1 MKKPVVFTKSVVG
14 TLAGTLAGAVVFA
27 GALPAAWAQA
37 YPTKP
42 LTAVVTLPPGSTID
56 VLARAFGLQVEAKL
70 KQPMLIDNKP
80 GAGLM
85 LGMQVVQAAP
95 ADGYTMAFTPATPL
109 TIQPHR
115 TKKLPYAAD
124 GFIPVCQTFE
134 NTFMV
139 AVPASS
145 PYKDFKSFLAEAKT
159 NPGKLRYGHSGTGSS
174 PHLMA
179 AELWRDLGVNLSDIP
194 YRGETAYVPSLIAG
208 DIEAGIVTSSLAQQQ
223 KLRPLLVFS
232 KERSKWFPDVPTT
245 TDLGYNIPAAGYGGI
260 FVRTGTP
267 VAVVERLEA
276 TCREVVNSAAYQ
288 ATADSLLQSATY
300 LDRKAFSARIA
311 DESKSKAK
319 LLSILNL
326 PE

>member
-1 MKKPVVFTKSVVG
+1 MKKPVVLKKAV
-14 TLAGTLAGAVVFA
+14 AATLAGALAFA
-27 GALPAAWAQA
+27 GALPAAFAQA

-56 VLARAFGLQVEAKL
+56 VLARAFSQQVESRL
-70 KQPMLIDNKP
+70 KQTMVIDNKP

-95 ADGYTMAFTPATPL
+95 ADGYTLAFTPATPL

-145 PYKDFKSFLAEAKT
+145 QFRDFKSFLAEAKA
-159 NPGKLRYGHSGTGSS
+159 NPGKLRYGHSGTGST

-179 AELWRDLGVNLSDIP
+179 AELWRDLNVNLSDIP
-194 YRGETAYVPSLIAG
+194 YRGETAYVPGLIAG

-267 VAVVERLEA
+267 VAVVEKLEA
-276 TCREVVNSAAYQ
+276 TCRDVVNSAAYQ
-288 ATADSLLQSATY
+288 ATAETLLQSATY

>member
-1 MKKPVVFTKSVVG
+1 MKKPVDLKKAIVG
-14 TLAGTLAGAVVFA
+14 AIAGAVALTGV
-27 GALPAAWAQA
+27 LPAAWGQA

-42 LTAVVTLPPGSTID
+42 LTAVLTLPAGSTVD
-56 VLARAFGLQVEAKL
+56 VLARVFSQQVEPRL
-70 KQPMLIDNKP
+70 KQPMVVDNRP

-95 ADGYTMAFTPATPL
+95 ADGYTMAFSPATPL

-145 PYKDFKSFLAEAKT
+145 PFRDFKSFLAEAKA
-159 NPGKLRYGHSGTGSS
+159 NPGKLRYGHSGTGST

-194 YRGETAYVPSLIAG
+194 YRGETAYLPGLIAG

-232 KERSKWFPDVPTT
+232 KERSKWYPDVPTT
-245 TDLGYNIPAAGYGGI
+245 TDLGYNIPPSGYGGI

-267 VAVVERLEA
+267 EGIVSRLES
-276 TCREVVNSAAYQ
+276 TCREVVNSPAYQ
-288 ATADSLLQSATY
+288 ASAESLLQSATY

-311 DESKSKAK
+311 EESKSKAK
-319 LLSILNL
+319 LLSVLNL

>member
-1 MKKPVVFTKSVVG
+1 MKKPVVFRKTVVG
-14 TLAGTLAGAVVFA
+14 ALAGALVFA
-27 GALPAAWAQA
+27 GALPAAWGQA

-56 VLARAFGLQVEAKL
+56 VLARAFALQLESRL
-70 KQPMLIDNKP
+70 KQPMVIDNKP

-95 ADGYTMAFTPATPL
+95 ADGYMLAFTPATPL

-145 PYKDFKSFLAEAKT
+145 PFKDFKSFLAEAKA
-159 NPGKLRYGHSGTGSS
+159 NPGKVRYGHSGTGST

-179 AELWRDLGVNLSDIP
+179 AELWRDLNVNLSDIP
-194 YRGETAYVPSLIAG
+194 YRGETAYVPGLIAG

-245 TDLGYNIPAAGYGGI
+245 TDLGYNIPAAGYGGL

-267 VAVVERLEA
+267 VAVVEKLEA
-276 TCREVVNSAAYQ
+276 TCRDVVNSAAYQ
-288 ATADSLLQSATY
+288 TAAENLLQSATY

>member
-1 MKKPVVFTKSVVG
+1 MKKPAVFTKAVAA
-14 TLAGTLAGAVVFA
+14 TLAGTLAFA
-27 GALPAAWAQA
+27 GALPSALAQA
-37 YPTKP
+37 FPTKP

-56 VLARAFGLQVEAKL
+56 VLARAFALQLESRL
-70 KQPMLIDNKP
+70 KQPMVIDNKP

-95 ADGYTMAFTPATPL
+95 ADGYMLAFTPATPL

-145 PYKDFKSFLAEAKT
+145 PFKDFKSFLAEAKAH
-159 NPGKLRYGHSGTGSS
+159 PGKLRYGHSGTGST

-179 AELWRDLGVNLSDIP
+179 AELWRDLGVTLSDIP
-194 YRGETAYVPSLIAG
+194 YRGETAYVPGLIAG

-232 KERSKWFPDVPTT
+232 KEHSKWFPDVPTT
-245 TDLGYNIPAAGYGGI
+245 TDLGYNIPPAGYGGI

-267 VAVVERLEA
+267 AAVVEKLET

-288 ATADSLLQSATY
+288 TAAENLLQSATY

>member
-1 MKKPVVFTKSVVG
+1 MKMPVVLKKAV
-14 TLAGTLAGAVVFA
+14 AATLAGALAFA
-27 GALPAAWAQA
+27 GALPAAFAQA

-56 VLARAFGLQVEAKL
+56 VLARAFSQQLESRL
-70 KQPMLIDNKP
+70 KQTMVIDNKP

-95 ADGYTMAFTPATPL
+95 ADGYTLAFTPATPL

-145 PYKDFKSFLAEAKT
+145 PFRDFKSFLAEAKA
-159 NPGKLRYGHSGTGSS
+159 NPGKLRYGHSGTGST

-179 AELWRDLGVNLSDIP
+179 AELWRDLNVNLSDIP
-194 YRGETAYVPSLIAG
+194 YRGETAYVPGLIAG

-267 VAVVERLEA
+267 VAVVEKLEA
-276 TCREVVNSAAYQ
+276 TCRDVVNSAAYQ
-288 ATADSLLQSATY
+288 ATAETLLQSATY

>member
-1 MKKPVVFTKSVVG
+1 MRKPVVFRKTVVS
-14 TLAGTLAGAVVFA
+14 TLAGALAFA
-27 GALPAAWAQA
+27 GALPAAWGQA

-56 VLARAFGLQVEAKL
+56 VLARAFSLQVEARL

-95 ADGYTMAFTPATPL
+95 ADGYVMAFTPATPL

-145 PYKDFKSFLAEAKT
+145 PFKDFKSFLAEAKA
-159 NPGKLRYGHSGTGSS
+159 NPGKLRYGHSGTGST

-194 YRGETAYVPSLIAG
+194 YRGETAYLPGLIAG

-232 KERSKWFPDVPTT
+232 KEHSKWFPDVPTT
-245 TDLGYNIPAAGYGGI
+245 TDLGYNIPPAGYGGI

-267 VAVVERLEA
+267 VAVVDKLEA
-276 TCREVVNSAAYQ
+276 ACRDIVNSAAYQ
-288 ATADSLLQSATY
+288 ASAESLLQSATY

-319 LLSILNL
+319 LLSVLNL

>member
-1 MKKPVVFTKSVVG
+1 MKKLIVIKKSFLSVG
-14 TLAGTLAGAVVFA
+14 IGAITLAVW
-27 GALPAAWAQA
+27 LPVAWGQT
-37 YPTKP
+37 YPTRP
-42 LTAVVTLPPGSTID
+42 LTAVVTLPAGSTVD
-56 VLARAFGLQVEAKL
+56 VLARAFSLQIESRL
-70 KQPMLIDNKP
+70 KQAMVVDNKA

-85 LGMQVVQAAP
+85 LGMQAVQAAP
-95 ADGYTMAFTPATPL
+95 ADGYMMAFTPATPL

-115 TKKLPYAAD
+115 TKRLPYSAE

-145 PYKDFKSFLAEAKT
+145 PFRDFRAFLAEAKA
-159 NPGKLRYGHSGTGSS
+159 NPGKVRYGHSGTGST

-179 AELWRDLGVNLSDIP
+179 AELWHDLGLNLSDIP
-194 YRGETAYVPSLIAG
+194 YRGETAYLPGLIAG
-208 DIEAGIVTSSLAQQQ
+208 DIEAGIVTSALAQQQ
-223 KLRPLLVFS
+223 KLRPLLIFS
-232 KERSKWFPDVPTT
+232 KERSKWFPEVPTT

-267 VAVVERLEA
+267 VAVVEKLES
-276 TCREVVNSAAYQ
+276 TCREIVNGATYQ
-288 ATADSLLQSATY
+288 AAAESLLQSASY

-311 DESKSKAK
+311 EESKSKAK
-319 LLSILNL
+319 LLTILNL

>member
-1 MKKPVVFTKSVVG
+1 MKMPVVLKKAV
-14 TLAGTLAGAVVFA
+14 AATLAGALAFA
-27 GALPAAWAQA
+27 GALPAAFAQA

-56 VLARAFGLQVEAKL
+56 VLARAFSQQLESRL
-70 KQPMLIDNKP
+70 KQTMVIDNKP

-95 ADGYTMAFTPATPL
+95 ADGYTLAFTPATPL

-145 PYKDFKSFLAEAKT
+145 PFRDFKSFLAEAKA
-159 NPGKLRYGHSGTGSS
+159 NPGKLRYGHSGTGST

-179 AELWRDLGVNLSDIP
+179 AELWRDLSDIP
-194 YRGETAYVPSLIAG
+194 YRGETAYVPGLIAG

-267 VAVVERLEA
+267 VAVVEKLEA
-276 TCREVVNSAAYQ
+276 TCRDVVNSAAYQ
-288 ATADSLLQSATY
+288 ATAETLLQSATY

>member
-1 MKKPVVFTKSVVG
+1 MNKATGYKKTVATVVIS
-14 TLAGTLAGAVVFA
+14 VFA
-27 GALPAAWAQA
+27 SMAALPTAWAQA
-37 YPTKP
+37 FPSKA
-42 LTAVVTLPPGSTID
+42 LTAVVTLPPGSTVD
-56 VLARAFGLQVEAKL
+56 VLARTFSQQIELRL
-70 KQPMLIDNKP
+70 KQAMVVDNKP

-95 ADGYTMAFTPATPL
+95 ADGYMMAFTPATPL

-145 PYKDFKSFLAEAKT
+145 PYKDFKSFLADAKA
-159 NPGKLRYGHSGTGSS
+159 NPGKLRYGHSGTGST

-194 YRGETAYVPSLIAG
+194 YRGETAFVPALLAG
-208 DIEAGIVTSSLAQQQ
+208 DIESGMVTSSLAQQL
-223 KLRPLLVFS
+223 KLRPLIIIS
-232 KERSKWFPDVPTT
+232 KEKSKWFPDVPTST
-245 TDLGYNIPAAGYGGI
+245 ELGYNIPAAGYGGV

-267 VAVVERLEA
+267 VAIVEKLEA
-276 TCREVVNSAAYQ
+276 TCRDIVNSAAYQ
-288 ATADSLLQSATY
+288 AAADTLLQSATY
-300 LDRKAFSARIA
+300 LDRKAFSARIS

-319 LLSILNL
+319 LLSVLNL

>member
-1 MKKPVVFTKSVVG
+1 MKKMVSKGMVVCRVAVAAFV
-14 TLAGTLAGAVVFA
+14 LAAVA
-27 GALPAAWAQA
+27 PAAWSQA

-42 LTAVVTLPPGSTID
+42 MTAVLTLPPGSTVD
-56 VLARAFGLQVEAKL
+56 VLARVFALQVEARL
-70 KQPMLIDNKP
+70 KQPMLVDNKP

-85 LGMQVVQAAP
+85 LGMQAVQAAP
-95 ADGYTMAFTPATPL
+95 ADGYMMVFTPATPL
-109 TIQPHR
+109 TIQPFR

-139 AVPASS
+139 AVPESS
-145 PYKDFKSFLAEAKT
+145 RFKDFKSFLAEAKA
-159 NPGKLRYGHSGTGSS
+159 NPGKIRYGHSGTGST

-194 YRGETAYVPSLIAG
+194 YRGETAYLPGLIAG
-208 DIEAGIVTSSLAQQQ
+208 DIEAGIVTSSLAHQQ
-223 KLRPLLVFS
+223 KLRPLLIFS
-232 KERSKWFPDVPTT
+232 KEHSKWFPAVPTT
-245 TDLGYNIPAAGYGGI
+245 TDLGYNIAPAGYGGI

-267 VAVVERLEA
+267 APVVQKLEA
-276 TCREVVNSAAYQ
+276 TCKDVVNSAAYQ
-288 ATADSLLQSATY
+288 ASAESLLQSATY
-300 LDRKAFSARIA
+300 LDRAAFSARIA
-311 DESKSKAK
+311 EEARSKAK

>member
-1 MKKPVVFTKSVVG
+1 MTSQVVSRKARQTIAS
-14 TLAGTLAGAVVFA
+14 TLAGALAFA
-27 GALPAAWAQA
+27 AVAPAAWSQA
-37 YPTKP
+37 YPSKP
-42 LTAVVTLPPGSTID
+42 LTAVVTLPAGSTID
-56 VLARAFGLQVEAKL
+56 VLARAFSLQVESRL
-70 KQPMLIDNKP
+70 KQPMVVDNKP

-95 ADGYTMAFTPATPL
+95 ADGYSMAFTPATPL

-145 PYKDFKSFLAEAKT
+145 PYRDFKSFLAEAKAS
-159 NPGKLRYGHSGTGSS
+159 PGKLRYGHSGTGST

-194 YRGETAYVPSLIAG
+194 YRGETAYLPGLIAG

-245 TDLGYNIPAAGYGGI
+245 TDLGYDIPPAGYGGI

-267 VAVVERLEA
+267 QAVVEKLES
-276 TCREVVNSAAYQ
+276 TCRDVVNSPAYQ
-288 ATADSLLQSATY
+288 AVADSLLQSATY

-319 LLSILNL
+319 LLSVLNL

>member
-1 MKKPVVFTKSVVG
+1 MNKPVVFTKAVI
-14 TLAGTLAGAVVFA
+14 GTLAGAVAFA
-27 GALPAAWAQA
+27 GALPAALAQS
-37 YPTKP
+37 YPVKP
-42 LTAVVTLPPGSTID
+42 VTAVVTLPPGSTID
-56 VLARAFGLQVEAKL
+56 VLARTFGLQLESRL
-70 KQPMLIDNKP
+70 KQPMVIDNKP

-95 ADGYTMAFTPATPL
+95 ADGYMLAFTPATPL

-145 PYKDFKSFLAEAKT
+145 PFKDFKSFLAEAKA
-159 NPGKLRYGHSGTGSS
+159 NPGKLRYGHSGTGST

-179 AELWRDLGVNLSDIP
+179 AELWRDLSVNLSDIP
-194 YRGETAYVPSLIAG
+194 YRGETAYVPGLIAG

-267 VAVVERLEA
+267 VAVVEKLEA
-276 TCREVVNSAAYQ
+276 TCRDVVNSAAYQ
-288 ATADSLLQSATY
+288 ATAETLLQSATY

>member
-1 MKKPVVFTKSVVG
+1 MKKPVVFTKTV
-14 TLAGTLAGAVVFA
+14 AATLAGALAFA
-27 GALPAAWAQA
+27 GALPSALAQGF
-37 YPTKP
+37 PTKP

-56 VLARAFGLQVEAKL
+56 VLARSFALQLEARL
-70 KQPMLIDNKP
+70 KQPMVIDNKP

-95 ADGYTMAFTPATPL
+95 ADGYMLAFTPATPL

-115 TKKLPYAAD
+115 AKKLPYAAD

-145 PYKDFKSFLAEAKT
+145 PFKDFKSFLAEAKA
-159 NPGKLRYGHSGTGSS
+159 NPGKLRYGHSGTGST

-179 AELWRDLGVNLSDIP
+179 AELWRDLSVNLSDIP
-194 YRGETAYVPSLIAG
+194 YRGETAYVPGLIAG

-245 TDLGYNIPAAGYGGI
+245 TDLGYNIPAAGYGGV

-267 VAVVERLEA
+267 AAVVEKLEA
-276 TCREVVNSAAYQ
+276 TCRDVVNSAAYQ
-288 ATADSLLQSATY
+288 ATAENLLQSATY

-319 LLSILNL
+319 LLSVLNL

>member
-1 MKKPVVFTKSVVG
+1 MNKPVVFKKAF
-14 TLAGTLAGAVVFA
+14 AGTLAGALAFA
-27 GALPAAWAQA
+27 GALPAAFAQS

-56 VLARAFGLQVEAKL
+56 VLARAFSQQVESRL
-70 KQPMLIDNKP
+70 KQTMVIDNKP

-95 ADGYTMAFTPATPL
+95 ADGYMLAFTPATPL

-145 PYKDFKSFLAEAKT
+145 PFKDFKSFLAEAKA
-159 NPGKLRYGHSGTGSS
+159 NPGKLRYGHSGTGST

-179 AELWRDLGVNLSDIP
+179 AELWRDLSVNLSDIP
-194 YRGETAYVPSLIAG
+194 YRGETAYVPGLIAG

-267 VAVVERLEA
+267 VAVVEKLEA
-276 TCREVVNSAAYQ
+276 TCRDVVNSAAYQ
-288 ATADSLLQSATY
+288 ATAETLLQSATY

-311 DESKSKAK
+311 DESRSKAK

>member
-1 MKKPVVFTKSVVG
+1 MKKPVVFKKAIV
-14 TLAGTLAGAVVFA
+14 GAVV
-27 GALPAAWAQA
+27 GALAFASVPPVAWSQA
-37 YPTKP
+37 YPAKP
-42 LTAVVTLPPGSTID
+42 LTAILTLPAGSTVD
-56 VLARAFGLQVEAKL
+56 VLARVFSQQIEPKL
-70 KQPMLIDNKP
+70 KQPMVVDNRP

-85 LGMQVVQAAP
+85 LGMQAVAAAP
-95 ADGYTMAFTPATPL
+95 ADGYMMAFSPATPL

-115 TKKLPYAAD
+115 VKKLPFAAD

-145 PYKDFKSFLAEAKT
+145 PFKDFKSFLSEAKA
-159 NPGKLRYGHSGTGSS
+159 NPGKVRYGHSGTGST

-194 YRGETAYVPSLIAG
+194 YRGETAYLPGLMAG

-223 KLRPLLVFS
+223 KLRPLLIFS
-232 KERSKWFPDVPTT
+232 KDHSKWFPDVPTT
-245 TDLGYNIPAAGYGGI
+245 TDLGYNIPPSGYGGI

-267 VAVVERLEA
+267 EAIVEKLES

-288 ATADSLLQSATY
+288 ASAESLLQSATY

-311 DESKSKAK
+311 EDSKSKAT
-319 LLSILNL
+319 LLSVLNL

>member
-1 MKKPVVFTKSVVG
+1 MKKPVVLKKAV
-14 TLAGTLAGAVVFA
+14 AATLAGALAFA
-27 GALPAAWAQA
+27 GALPAAFAQA

-56 VLARAFGLQVEAKL
+56 VLARAFSQQLESRL
-70 KQPMLIDNKP
+70 KQTMVIDNKP

-95 ADGYTMAFTPATPL
+95 ADGYTLAFTPATPL

-145 PYKDFKSFLAEAKT
+145 PFRDFKSFLAEAKA
-159 NPGKLRYGHSGTGSS
+159 NPGKLRYGHSGTGST

-179 AELWRDLGVNLSDIP
+179 AELWRDLNVNLSDIP
-194 YRGETAYVPSLIAG
+194 YRGETAYVPGLIAG

-267 VAVVERLEA
+267 VAVVEKLEA
-276 TCREVVNSAAYQ
+276 TCRDVVNSAAYQ
-288 ATADSLLQSATY
+288 ATAETLLQSATY

-311 DESKSKAK
+311 EESKSKAK

>member
-1 MKKPVVFTKSVVG
+1 MRKSVVFRK
-14 TLAGTLAGAVVFA
+14 TVVAALAGTLAFA
-27 GALPAAWAQA
+27 GATSAAWGQA

-42 LTAVVTLPPGSTID
+42 LTAVVTLPAGSTVD
-56 VLARAFGLQVEAKL
+56 VLARAFSLQVESRL
-70 KQPMLIDNKP
+70 KQPMVVDSKP

-145 PYKDFKSFLAEAKT
+145 PYKDFKSFLAEAKA
-159 NPGKLRYGHSGTGSS
+159 NPGKLRYGHSGTGST

-179 AELWRDLGVNLSDIP
+179 AELWRDLGANLSDIP
-194 YRGETAYVPSLIAG
+194 YRGETAYLPGLIAG

-232 KERSKWFPDVPTT
+232 KDRSKWFPEVPTT
-245 TDLGYNIPAAGYGGI
+245 AELGYNIPAAGYGGI

-267 VAVVERLEA
+267 QAIVEKLEV

-288 ATADSLLQSATY
+288 AAAETVLQSATY

-311 DESKSKAK
+311 DESRSKAK
-319 LLSILNL
+319 LLSVLNL